1 MKKLLIAL
9 LISITAIAW
18 PGQADAHHYHK
29 RHRYYHPQVNVSFQM
44 FYDQLS
50 PYGMWVNSPAYGYV
64 WVPTVA
70 AGFEPYSTNG
80 YWAYTEWG
88 WTWVS
93 LYDWGWAPFHY
104 GRWYLDPFYGYV
116 WVPDNQ
122 WGPAWVSWRHCN
134 GYYGW
139 TALGPGVSYG
149 AGYNSYFPPA
159 QQWIFVRERDFG
171 RNNISNYYVDRST
184 NVTIINNTTVINNTV
199 VNNYRNETYIA
210 GPPASEVQRYTGREI
225 KPVAIQENNRPGR
238 TEVSNNSINIYRPQV
253 TKGNAA
259 PARVY
264 SASEAKPVIE
274 KRNSGQLAPVQ
285 GKTVNMAP
293 PQQRT
298 EPVQQRAQ
306 PAQQPQ
312 RNLQPRITEQPQ
324 RTQPAIQRT
333 EPVQQRT
340 MPAQQPQ
347 RNLQPRV
354 TEQPQRTQPAMQR
367 TEPVQQ
373 RTMPAQQPQR
383 NLQPRVTEQPQR
395 MQPAIQRTEPV
406 QQRTMP
412 AQQQP
417 RFEQRTAPATPHTA
431 PGNKGNIQRMQQ
443 APVQQMPRNT
453 AVPAQRAPR

>member
-70 AGFEPYSTNG
+70 SGFEPYSTNG
-80 YWAYTEWG
+80 YWTYTEWG

-139 TALGPGVSYG
+139 TALGPGISYST
-149 AGYNSYFPPA
+149 GYNSYCPPA
-159 QQWIFVRERDFG
+159 QQWTFVRDRDFG

-238 TEVSNNSINIYRPQV
+238 TEVSNNGINIYRPQV
-253 TKGNAA
+253 TKDNAA

-298 EPVQQRAQ
+298 NNAVEQRTLPQ
-306 PAQQPQ
+306 QQPQ
-312 RNLQPRITEQPQ
+312 RNLQPRVTEQPQ

-340 MPAQQPQ
+340 MPQQQPQ
-347 RNLQPRV
+347 RFQQNN
-354 TEQPQRTQPAMQR
+354 
-367 TEPVQQ
+367 VQ
-373 RTMPAQQPQR
+373 
-383 NLQPRVTEQPQR
+383 
-395 MQPAIQRTEPV
+395 
-406 QQRTMP
+406 
-412 AQQQP
+412 
-417 RFEQRTAPATPHTA
+417 PATPRAA
-431 PGNKGNIQRMQQ
+431 PGNSNIQRMQQ

-453 AVPAQRAPR
+453 SVPAQRAPR